1 MAAAN
6 SAMTELRP
14 RESEHK
20 RRGASAPAMLCVYAG
35 QGVCLGFIL
44 NRSRDGFEAFSA
56 ADEKSLGRFQT
67 QREATAAIMR
77 VAP

>member
-1 MAAAN
+1 M
-6 SAMTELRP
+6 
-14 RESEHK
+14 
-20 RRGASAPAMLCVYAG
+20 SAPIASVFSG